1 MWRIILFCYLFL
13 FTSTVSA
20 GGYTL
25 FTTHFYS
32 VDNLPEKYLTY
43 RDEWTASITPLV
55 NLAEN
60 PATPVSILRKLSAH
74 KLPEVRMAVAR
85 NPKTPADILDGYF
98 LSNDVD
104 LKIAVV
110 ENPKANKYLDI
121 LLQSID
127 CQLALRML
135 SRKHLPASA
144 IRTLYG
150 LYENDSLGASGSEC
164 AQLKQH
170 GWSKL
175 LSDIAGNPNTPVDIL
190 AKMSAN
196 PNNGLVA
203 GAICE
208 NSAFLDEFLRY
219 AEAGKTDDWIKAYSP
234 NDSHMLGCAVSA
246 ESRRRF
252 FQRNTLDKRYVIPAK
267 SAVAV
272 YESDKNGKYG
282 IRFLAE
288 NENIPPN
295 LMQEFIL
302 GLKGGNSK
310 TIAGGTV
317 SRKTNPVVY
326 YPILKN
332 SALPVSE
339 INAWCKVGKSEILEW
354 LAENPAI
361 TDECISILLG
371 DTISS
376 GTIADDVPYSRI
388 EVLRGLAQNPAAPKE
403 LYKIILDY
411 GLRKYSESYSE
422 SLLPIALFGI
432 SRQDV
437 DLQDIADYVLKDSRE
452 FIAKRYDGDPVPD
465 QNIFTRRMGKFLAY
479 NLALKKRYRSLDTP
493 EKKEALLLYA
503 SASKSQYLR
512 AFVAGNPSAPL
523 SLLKQLLKDRSLLV
537 RLELSGNPKIDKSI
551 VNVLSNEK
559 KLIAINS
566 EEAGYE

>member
-1 MWRIILFCYLFL
+1 MWRIIVFCFAFL
-13 FTSTVSA
+13 VISSTVSA
-20 GGYTL
+20 GGYTQ

-43 RDEWTASITPLV
+43 RNDWTASITPLV

-60 PATPVSILRKLSAH
+60 PVTPVSILRKLSSH

-85 NPKTPADILDGYF
+85 NPKTPSDILDRYY
-98 LSNDVD
+98 SSDDID
-104 LKIAVV
+104 LKIAVA
-110 ENPKANKYLDI
+110 ENPKEKKYLDI
-121 LLQSID
+121 LFQSID
-127 CQLALRML
+127 CQLALRMI
-135 SRKHLPASA
+135 SRKHLPSNA

-150 LYENDSLGASGSEC
+150 LYENNSLGASGTEC
-164 AQLKQH
+164 ALLKQN

-196 PNNGLVA
+196 PTNGLVA

-208 NSAFLDEFLRY
+208 NSTFVDEFMRY
-219 AEAGKTDDWIKAYSP
+219 AEVGKIDDWIKAYSP
-234 NDSHMLGCAVSA
+234 NNSHMLGCAVSA
-246 ESRRRF
+246 ESGRRF
-252 FQRNTLDKRYVIPAK
+252 FQRNTLDKKYAVPAK

-295 LMQEFIL
+295 LLQEFVS
-302 GLKGGNSK
+302 GLKGENKK
-310 TIAGGTV
+310 TIGSTGQG
-317 SRKTNPVVY
+317 KINPVIY

-339 INAWCKVGKSEILEW
+339 INALCKAGKPEILEW

-361 TDECISILLG
+361 TNECLSILLG

-388 EVLRGLAQNPAAPKE
+388 EVLRGLAQNSAAPKE

-422 SLLPIALFGI
+422 SLLPIALSGI

-437 DLQDIADYVLKDSRE
+437 DLQDIANYVVKDSRE

-479 NLALKKRYRSLDTP
+479 NLALQKRYRSLDAP
-493 EKKEALLLYA
+493 EKKEALLAYA
-503 SASKSQYLR
+503 SISKSQYFR
-512 AFVAGNPSAPL
+512 AFVAGNPNAPL
-523 SLLKQLLKDRSLLV
+523 GMLKQLVKDKSLLV
-537 RLELSGNPKIDKSI
+537 RLELSRNPKIDKSI
-551 VNVLSNEK
+551 INVLSNEK
-559 KLIAINS
+559 KLIAIDS